1 MIINKILEFATTE
14 EQQKIDEISKQA
26 ENTNDVLKIL
36 ESDQQISVMIDEIAN
51 RYILSLN
58 GDKEL
63 ILNHVK
69 EILESITIEDVKTPI
84 SISNASKL
92 LKKMQVR
99 QYSEKEIYFL
109 IISNAVIWQQQ
120 AYIHYHFDL
129 NDIQNL
135 IVRKALELAAI
146 YESQGLPKATLARLE
161 KMLIPL
167 DKVNANI
174 FSLNINTHDF
184 HEIDTTNAKKK
195 GGEEAIILVRIENP
209 VDFTTFEE
217 DGIKSSRTLTTFD
230 NRVWNVCAN
239 LADKGYNIVTL
250 DNIYYNMGSKSK
262 PDANKKREIFESIKK
277 MTNTHIEI
285 CNEQEHALYPKY
297 DLIKTEFQLLET
309 RIITAEAR
317 GHIVD
322 DAVKILDTPFLFQF
336 AKARNQIASVP
347 SAIFN
352 NDLKLTSENVIIE
365 QYLIRRIAHM
375 KHSKKVSRKII
386 LSTLFDKCNIDVEKR
401 YQKKRSLEK
410 IEKYLKRFKEA
421 EWIKGYT
428 ITKEELIIAL

>member
-135 IVRKALELAAI
+135 IVQKALELAAI
-146 YESQGLPKATLARLE
+146 YESQELPKATLARLE

-195 GGEEAIILVRIENP
+195 GGEEAIILIRIENP

-217 DGIKSSRTLTTFD
+217 DGIKSSRTLTPFD

>member
-135 IVRKALELAAI
+135 IVQKALELAAI
-146 YESQGLPKATLARLE
+146 YESQELPKATLARLE

-217 DGIKSSRTLTTFD
+217 DGIKSSRTLTPFD

>member
-135 IVRKALELAAI
+135 IVQKALELAAI
-146 YESQGLPKATLARLE
+146 YESQELPKATLARLE

-195 GGEEAIILVRIENP
+195 GGEEAIILIRIENP

-217 DGIKSSRTLTTFD
+217 DGIKSSRTLTPFD

-428 ITKEELIIAL
+428 ITKEELIIVT

>member
-135 IVRKALELAAI
+135 IVQKALELAAI
-146 YESQGLPKATLARLE
+146 YESQELPKATLARLE

-195 GGEEAIILVRIENP
+195 GGEEAIILIRIENP

-217 DGIKSSRTLTTFD
+217 DGIKSSRTLTPFD

-239 LADKGYNIVTL
+239 LVDKGYNIVTL

-322 DAVKILDTPFLFQF
+322 DAIKILDTPFLFQF

-386 LSTLFDKCNIDVEKR
+386 FSTLFDKCNIDVEKR

-428 ITKEELIIAL
+428 ITKEELIIVT

>member
-135 IVRKALELAAI
+135 IVQKALELAAI
-146 YESQGLPKATLARLE
+146 YESQELPKATLARLE

-195 GGEEAIILVRIENP
+195 GGEEAIILIRIENP

-217 DGIKSSRTLTTFD
+217 DGIKSSRTLTPFD
-230 NRVWNVCAN
+230 NHVWNVCAN

-322 DAVKILDTPFLFQF
+322 DAIKILDTPFLFQF

-386 LSTLFDKCNIDVEKR
+386 FSTLFDKCNIDVEKR

>member
-69 EILESITIEDVKTPI
+69 EILASITIEDVKTPV

-135 IVRKALELAAI
+135 IVQKTLELAAI
-146 YESQGLPKATLARLE
+146 YESQELPKATLARLE

-195 GGEEAIILVRIENP
+195 GGEEAIILIRIENP

-217 DGIKSSRTLTTFD
+217 DGIKSSRTLTPFD
-230 NRVWNVCAN
+230 NHVWNVCAN

-322 DAVKILDTPFLFQF
+322 DAIKILDTPFLFQF

-375 KHSKKVSRKII
+375 KHSKKISRKII

-410 IEKYLKRFKEA
+410 IEKYLKRFKET